1 MGTNTTGLN
10 RGNPNL
16 NIEKRKATR
25 AGTLKARN
33 LLIAKKHIEGKSH
46 PTIAK
51 EISKITGKEIKPQTV
66 MRILQKDEIKAV
78 LEKAYCKLAG
88 AVPKVTDN
96 IIEAAESFTPGVD
109 ENNKIAW
116 EANKLIAQAHGLV
129 PTAQQSIVH
138 QTYIQNQTNNLI
150 PPVIAEL
157 AKKHFGGMI
166 NLNNIIE
173 MKEDAEKESFVNGEN
188 ND

>member
-78 LEKAYCKLAG
+78 LEKAYCKLAA

-96 IIEAAESFTPGVD
+96 IIDAAESFTPGTD
-109 ENNKIAW
+109 EDNKIAW

-157 AKKHFGGMI
+157 AMKHFGGMI